1 MPSREQ
7 APPLDEL
14 VRRTR
19 GPQPWRRVF
28 HAANGVLI
36 ASAVTWWPF
45 APELVPLGLWTT
57 CAALLLADLV
67 RLRVDTA
74 NRLFFRFFR
83 RLASPREARGIASS
97 TWYMLGITLAVTF
110 APTAVAVSGILVM
123 ALSDPAASYFGRRWG
138 RRPFLGG
145 SVEGSVLF
153 LLVTVA
159 VLAPRH
165 GPWIALAVALP
176 VTFLERRSWPLDDN
190 LTVPVASAVL
200 VGMLGG

>member
-1 MPSREQ
+1 M
-7 APPLDEL
+7 AL
-14 VRRTR
+14 
-19 GPQPWRRVF
+19 W
-28 HAANGVLI
+28 AA
-36 ASAVTWWPF
+36 
-45 APELVPLGLWTT
+45 
-57 CAALLLADLV
+57 CALLLAGDFV
-67 RLRVDTA
+67 RLRVDAA

-83 RLASPREARGIASS
+83 PLASPREAEGIASS

-110 APTAVAVSGILVM
+110 ASVPVAVSGILVM

-145 SVEGSVLF
+145 SMEGSMLF

-165 GPWIALAVALP
+165 GWWIALAVALP

-200 VGMLGG
+200 VGVLGG